1 MRKSID
7 VIGIILIN
15 QYVDNSTWTFIEN
28 GGLIREFH

>member
-15 QYVDNSTWTFIEN
+15 QYVDYSTWAFNEN
-28 GGLIREFH
+28 GGLIREFR